1 MEDDHMRDLT
11 SRILTRTSRRAR
23 DDQGQA
29 TSEVIGLMALLAA
42 IILALT
48 GRLGD
53 ILNRVVDTIDA
64 ALPG

>member
-1 MEDDHMRDLT
+1 MRDLT
-11 SRILTRTSRRAR
+11 SRVATRIRGRER
-23 DDQGQA
+23 DDRGQA
-29 TSEVIGLMALLAA
+29 TSEIIGWAAVLAA
-42 IILALT
+42 IILALS